1 MLNYHPLGAG
11 EKNKNP
17 GVPGIFG
24 FSCEYQKFLEG
35 FKSVD
40 MLEKSQL
47 AKVQKQ
53 GRDDPAFGKLLF
65 LL

>member
-1 MLNYHPLGAG
+1 
-11 EKNKNP
+11 
-17 GVPGIFG
+17 
-24 FSCEYQKFLEG
+24 
-35 FKSVD
+35 